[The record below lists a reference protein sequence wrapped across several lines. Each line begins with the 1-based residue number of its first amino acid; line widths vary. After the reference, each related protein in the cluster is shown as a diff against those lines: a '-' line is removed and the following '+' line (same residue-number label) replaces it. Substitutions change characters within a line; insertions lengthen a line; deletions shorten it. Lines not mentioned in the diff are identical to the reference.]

1 MSFTSTLFLFVFL
14 PISLS
19 FYYFS
24 KDSFKEYLLFG
35 FSSIFYSLGSI
46 YFLVLFLSSITATV
60 LIGRIM
66 QKMDKSKLKT
76 LLLVLGISIN
86 TGILFYYKY
95 FNFAGSTLSQLT
107 GIDFKARELL
117 LPLGISFYTF
127 KAISYL
133 ADIYSG
139 KSILDT
145 EAIHDFLYLS
155 IFSQIQSGPITR
167 YGDFKRLDCNIKDSF
182 SNGAI
187 RFMLGF
193 NKKVLIA
200 NVLANITDEVFS
212 KPVSEC
218 STYYLWLGSICY
230 SLQLFFDFTGYSD
243 MAIGIT
249 EMFGYSCTENFNY
262 PYMTESVSKFWRRW
276 HISLSEW
283 FRDYI
288 YIPMGGSRNKH
299 HILVYFNLFVVW
311 VLTGIWHGAAWNFI
325 WWGMGY
331 FILIS
336 FEKLTGLPNRFKTI
350 IGKGLYRLFTLLF
363 INFQWVMFNSKNID
377 TGLEYIKHMIVY
389 QNNELATLRAKFLFK
404 DYIFFIVVAI
414 IFCFP
419 IVPWI
424 KNKMITKEVPA
435 RTFDIIENTII
446 FISFLWAISFIIA
459 GQNNPFAYANF

>member
-14 PISLS
+14 PVALS

-35 FSSIFYSLGSI
+35 FSLIFYSLGSTH
-46 YFLVLFLSSITATV
+46 FLVIFLGSITATV
-60 LIGRIM
+60 LIGRTM
-66 QKMDKSKLKT
+66 QAIEKSKIKT
-76 LLLVLGISIN
+76 LLLVFGIVIN

-95 FNFAGSTLSQLT
+95 SNFAITTFSQLT
-107 GIDFKARELL
+107 GNELEIRELL

-133 ADIYSG
+133 ADVYTE
-139 KSILDT
+139 KSVLGDEI
-145 EAIHDFLYLS
+145 IHDFLYLS

-167 YGDFKRLDCNIKDSF
+167 YSNFKKLDCDFKDSF

-200 NVLANITDEVFS
+200 NVLANITKEVFNT
-212 KPVSEC
+212 PVNDC
-218 STYYLWLGSICY
+218 STGFLWLGSICY
-230 SLQLFFDFTGYSD
+230 SLQLFFDFAGYSD
-243 MAIGIT
+243 MAIGLT
-249 EMFGYSCTENFNY
+249 EMFGYSCMENFKY

-288 YIPMGGSRNKH
+288 YIPLGGSRNKH
-299 HILVYFNLFVVW
+299 KILVYFNLFVVW

-325 WWGMGY
+325 WWGLGY
-331 FILIS
+331 FVLIS
-336 FEKLTGLPNRFKTI
+336 FERLTGLPERFSTI
-350 IGKGLYRLFTLLF
+350 LGKVLYRIFTLLF
-363 INFQWVMFNSKNID
+363 INFQWVMFNSKDIN
-377 TGLEYIKHMIVY
+377 TGLDFIKHMIVY
-389 QNNELATLRAKFLFK
+389 QNNELANLRAIFLLK
-404 DYIFFIVVAI
+404 DYLFFILIAI
-414 IFCFP
+414 VFCFP
-419 IVPWI
+419 VVPWV
-424 KNKMITKEVPA
+424 KNTLVEKEVA
-435 RTFDIIENTII
+435 SKTFDILENTII